1 MWVDYSG
8 SHWGGDSSICLAESK
23 DGWGGQASILLLRI
37 HGVQLRRGQA
47 QWGIPRTPE
56 RIPTR
61 AHKSVSKAI
70 GTAYLKYNPPL
81 LTSHSSTSSPPP
93 QFQEKERQ
101 QLMWRRRGGV
111 VAASTCSLVKKGSL
125 AQERLSGWSAFST
138 SASNY
143 SWRTSRTFAFSQIGR
158 RSSIDHNLPLLIGV
172 GAALCTSMMSTTRR
186 IWCDEEAVTTQSLS
200 AKLKQ
205 YSNVMFPVYKV
216 RYYWSQTS
224 ADLISFQSRSDVVSK
239 KKKCCL
245 DLTYC
250 RNIGWIISIVIL

>member
-1 MWVDYSG
+1 M
-8 SHWGGDSSICLAESK
+8 
-23 DGWGGQASILLLRI
+23 
-37 HGVQLRRGQA
+37 
-47 QWGIPRTPE
+47 
-56 RIPTR
+56 
-61 AHKSVSKAI
+61 SKAI

-216 RYYWSQTS
+216 RYY
-224 ADLISFQSRSDVVSK
+224 
-239 KKKCCL
+239 
-245 DLTYC
+245 
-250 RNIGWIISIVIL
+250 